1 MGSFTVNSKLC
12 HTLQSIAKHPGFKYF
27 SVSFGILLVFIFI
40 GISGL
45 VFMYKVTNRI
55 YKLIETANLAKEIFF
70 IADTVQSKIGKTNMA
85 FL

>member
-1 MGSFTVNSKLC
+1 MSYFTK
-12 HTLQSIAKHPGFKYF
+12 HRQHPGFKYF

-45 VFMYKVTNRI
+45 VFIYKVTNRI

-70 IADTVQSKIGKTNMA
+70 IADTVHSKIGKTNMA